1 MSAPAKPRPTGL
13 PVKPVDAP
21 PTARQ
26 RALCVLIRAGR
37 RTLAGTP
44 FGGSRATSAVSAALH
59 RSAFAGRSTAIPYRG
74 LRFTTA
80 DGDRCVAP
88 ALLSGRHEALELDL
102 YTSLLKGARGV
113 VDVGAS
119 IGLYSCLGAAALPA
133 DGRITAFEPV
143 PANVAALRRNLAL
156 NGCADRVHVEEAAV
170 GPDPGTLTLH
180 LSSVNSGGHSAA
192 PDAEGGRTAVV
203 RQVALDAYPFGRR
216 PDFLKI
222 DAEGYEVQ
230 VLRGATR
237 TLREDRP
244 AVLIEYVPERV
255 RACGDDPADILR
267 ALREGGR
274 TVYVVDKVC
283 GVLRLADAS
292 VLAALAGVRGRHPH
306 FDNLLSVVRPDQR
319 ALLPEGSGLTWSC
332 AV

>member
-1 MSAPAKPRPTGL
+1 LSAPLSRYATDL
-13 PVKPVDAP
+13 SSTPVDAP

-26 RALCVLIRAGR
+26 RALCALIRAGR
-37 RTLAGTP
+37 RTVAGTP
-44 FGGSRATSAVSAALH
+44 LGGSRATSAVSAALH
-59 RSAFAGRSTAIPYRG
+59 RTAFAGRSTAIPYRG

-88 ALLSGRHEALELDL
+88 ALLSGRHEELELDV
-102 YTSLLKGARGV
+102 YVGLLREARCV

-119 IGLYSCLGAAALPA
+119 IGLYSCVGAAALPA
-133 DGRITAFEPV
+133 DGRVTAFEPV

-156 NGCADRVHVEEAAV
+156 NGCADRVRVEEAAV
-170 GPDPGTLTLH
+170 GPSPGTLTLH
-180 LSSVNSGGHSAA
+180 LSPVNSGGHSAA
-192 PDAEGGRTAVV
+192 PEAPGGRTVAV
-203 RQVALDAYPFGRR
+203 RQVALDAYPFDRR

-230 VLRGATR
+230 VLRGAVR
-237 TLREDRP
+237 TLRDDRP
-244 AVLIEYVPERV
+244 AVLTEYVPEQV

-267 ALREGGR
+267 ALRGGGR
-274 TVYVVDKVC
+274 TVYVVDKAC

-292 VLAALAGVRGRHPH
+292 VLAELAGVRGRHPH
-306 FDNLLSVVRPDQR
+306 CDNLLSVVRPDQR
-319 ALLPEGSGLTWSC
+319 ALLPEGSGLPWLC